1 MFWIFTIGVL
11 WGIFVKNQ
19 KAMQWIL
26 YQNKKEIMRFSTRNE
41 AVEFAWS
48 LIGFT
53 EGTNLAD
60 FDLQQFIIRHKNN
73 PWIV

>member
-1 MFWIFTIGVL
+1 
-11 WGIFVKNQ
+11 
-19 KAMQWIL
+19 MQWIL
-26 YQNKKEIMRFSTRNE
+26 YQNKKQIMQFSTRNE
-41 AVEFAWS
+41 AVEYAWS

-53 EGTNLAD
+53 EGDNLAD